1 MRVCVVETSG
11 TGGLIHYAYHLCRA
25 LQRSQ
30 IDTTLVTSTSY
41 ELSNLKH
48 EFKVEPKMRLWNTR
62 SGAKGGG
69 LWRKIRR
76 GWRGVQYILA
86 WVWLIGYLRR
96 TRPDV
101 VLFGEI
107 RFGFERHFLAYLR
120 RSGLVLADVVHDV
133 QVYDTRRNSDAV
145 VQSSDKVR
153 NVYNT
158 IYRLFDVLFLHDRS
172 NYDLFLSLYDV
183 PAERV
188 VEIFH
193 ATNELALEL
202 APAYKPDAL
211 RTHLGVKPNEHV
223 VLFFGT
229 LNKYKGVE
237 DLIQAFPAVVAR
249 ETSARLVIAGFPGKD
264 VDTEMLQAMA
274 RQLKVDQ
281 SISWYLDY
289 VPNEW
294 ISSLMAMS
302 DVMVLPYRAITQSGV
317 LQIAYACGKPVV
329 ATRVGGLPDVIE
341 EGKSG
346 FLVPPQDP
354 AALAEAVIK
363 VLQDPELARA
373 MGQRARELA
382 ETRYAWRVVAERMK
396 GAFEKRLSEKQ

>member
-1 MRVCVVETSG
+1 MRVCVVETAG
-11 TGGLIHYAYHLCRA
+11 TGGLVHYAYHLCRA

-30 IDTTLVTSTSY
+30 IDTTLVTATPY
-41 ELSNLKH
+41 ELRDLKH
-48 EFKVEPKMRLWNTR
+48 EFKVEPRLRLWNARR
-62 SGAKGGG
+62 SASST

-76 GWRGVQYILA
+76 GWRGLLYIFA
-86 WVWLIGYLRR
+86 WLWLILYLRR

-120 RSGLVLADVVHDV
+120 RLGLVLADVVHDV
-133 QVYDTRRNSDAV
+133 QVYDTRRSSEAI
-145 VQSSDKVR
+145 VQSSDQVR

-158 IYRLFDVLFLHDRS
+158 IYHLFDVLFVHDRS

-188 VEIFH
+188 IEIPH
-193 ATNELALEL
+193 ATNELALEIGSSHT
-202 APAYKPDAL
+202 PESL
-211 RTHLGVKPNEHV
+211 RAWLGVRPGERV

-237 DLIQAFPAVVAR
+237 DLIQAFPAIVQA
-249 ETSARLVIAGFPGKD
+249 TSARLVIAGFPAKD
-264 VDTEMLQAMA
+264 VDPEMLQAMA
-274 RQLKVDQ
+274 RRLNIDQ

-294 ISSLMAMS
+294 ISSLMALS

-341 EGKSG
+341 DGRSG

-354 AALAEAVIK
+354 AALADAVIR
-363 VLQDPELARA
+363 VVQDPALAQA

-396 GAFEKRLSEKQ
+396 SAFEECLSAPSRR